1 MKKFS
6 ICRHLSQR
14 LGRRE
19 EQQKRK
25 LNYKQTT
32 VYKYFLTISFL
43 TAIEEQVMAKH
54 QSNRM
59 SVEPNEPIMQ
69 NDLYAA

>member
-14 LGRRE
+14 LERRE